1 MIPSTEYDALCEML
15 TVICDEFATDDQAV
29 ELIRHQLGTAE
40 ADMLE
45 NILAGQRA
53 NELFG
58 DT

>member
-1 MIPSTEYDALCEML
+1 MVPSTEYDALCDIL
-15 TVICDEFATDDQAV
+15 TVICDELVSDEQAV
-29 ELIRHQLGTAE
+29 EIIRHQLGTAE